1 MNNTTQILAALIVLA
16 TIAIAMRYMFPA
28 PPPAETRTHR
38 MDSGTTIANSKAIGS
53 VIADRGN
60 YVVVEYRDGRKMHVL
75 PEQITPIHLR

>member
-1 MNNTTQILAALIVLA
+1 MNNLTQILGAFIVLA
-16 TIAIAMRYMFPA
+16 TIAVALRFMFPA
-28 PPPAETRTHR
+28 PPPVAARTHR